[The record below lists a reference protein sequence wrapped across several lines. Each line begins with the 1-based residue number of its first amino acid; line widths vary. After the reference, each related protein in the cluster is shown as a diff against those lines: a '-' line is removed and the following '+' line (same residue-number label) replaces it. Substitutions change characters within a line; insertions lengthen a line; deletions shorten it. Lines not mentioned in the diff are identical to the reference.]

1 MKDKISQSFVY
12 VNKSLSNQIF
22 LKDHLKKR
30 ALLLVI
36 MLRRTAV
43 DMEQSENLLDM
54 NDGETVRYLY
64 NSKCKKSL
72 LCASLLI
79 THLIMTGL
87 GVFSGLY
94 LCQDGHVDCSYDDG
108 SL

>member
-1 MKDKISQSFVY
+1 
-12 VNKSLSNQIF
+12 
-22 LKDHLKKR
+22 
-30 ALLLVI
+30 

-94 LCQDGHVDCSYDDG
+94 LCQNGHVDCSYDDG

>member
-1 MKDKISQSFVY
+1 M
-12 VNKSLSNQIF
+12 NKSHSNQIF
-22 LKDHLKKR
+22 LKEHLKKR

-54 NDGETVRYLY
+54 NDGETVRYVY
-64 NSKCKKSL
+64 NSKCKIPL
-72 LCASLLI
+72 ICTSLLI

-94 LCQDGHVDCSYDDG
+94 LCQNGHLDCSYDDG

>member
-1 MKDKISQSFVY
+1 
-12 VNKSLSNQIF
+12 
-22 LKDHLKKR
+22 
-30 ALLLVI
+30 

-54 NDGETVRYLY
+54 NDGETVRYIY
-64 NSKCKKSL
+64 NSKCKNSL
-72 LCASLLI
+72 ICASLI
-79 THLIMTGL
+79 THLLVAGL

-94 LCQDGHVDCSYDDG
+94 LCQNDHLDCSYDDG